1 MTEGTSMRHRGT
13 VLTAMFTDIVD
24 SARLKN
30 EMPAATA
37 VGRDEAYRLTIKEP
51 HDERILRVVKSKGG
65 VAVQSSGDGYLLT
78 FDDVEQAVLCALDI
92 QDSLRSA
99 PIQTPIGP
107 LQIRIGIHTGVSHT
121 GGKVGGAAIDKASR
135 VQAHGEPGAVFVSH
149 ETHVLVAQLRNV
161 RFEETPAVNL
171 KGLGP
176 QSLFRASRVAA
187 GSECNPPLAQRLA
200 RLAELQNPYDFATV
214 ANYKTFKGRRQEMEE
229 LLTSIETGTH
239 SAIFGLQR
247 MGKTSLIEQGLK
259 AELETR
265 PSLRNSVL
273 VVKIDMQRLGGA
285 QVTYKDFV
293 HAIFEAIVEQLNA
306 IGVGREVPNLRNL
319 TRELLTPSRYERGDR
334 TEFFSVFAKVLASLA
349 TASRR
354 RLVLFIDEFSEIRKV
369 IERNKE
375 VLQKNPSRVGNLLPH
390 DMYIDVPFIH
400 HMSSLL
406 KDSELR
412 PLMTFIVLVRPFI
425 AEYDARE
432 GLQLLKLMKPIMLR
446 HLDETAAKE
455 LITAPVES
463 YIEYEDG
470 AVDYLFRLTDGHPY
484 LLQFMLKL
492 VVDRMKRDAQPTITK
507 ADISWL
513 RERMI
518 SEGPAYDAQFAVL
531 ISDYSVDEITHVKE
545 AHLGKG
551 LLALVSQLGQQQ
563 DGWVP
568 SGDLLRCA
576 APASGAG
583 REDGVAALAAHPH
596 LYSRRGEPR
605 RGTAISPGGP
615 ARPGAVREAE
625 SVSAILPEELNP
637 QLYGTGS
644 RVGRGCKPLM
654 SLAIIG
660 R

>member
-1 MTEGTSMRHRGT
+1 
-13 VLTAMFTDIVD
+13 MFTDIVD
-24 SARLKN
+24 STRMKN
-30 EMPAATA
+30 EMPADTA

-65 VAVQSSGDGYLLT
+65 VAVQSSGDGYLFT
-78 FDDVEQAVLCALDI
+78 FDDVEQAVLCGLDI

-161 RFEETPAVNL
+161 RFEETPSVNL

-187 GSECNPPLAQRLA
+187 RSECNPPLAQRLA

-214 ANYKTFKGRRQEMEE
+214 ANYKTFKGRRHEMEE

-319 TRELLTPSRYERGDR
+319 TRELLTPSRYQRGDR
-334 TEFFSVFAKVLASLA
+334 AEFFSVFAKVLAGLA

-354 RLVLFIDEFSEIRKV
+354 RLVVFIDEFSEIRKV

-406 KDSELR
+406 KDAELR

-425 AEYDARE
+425 AEYDERE

-446 HLDETAAKE
+446 HLDEMAAKE

-492 VVDRMKRDAQPTITK
+492 VVDRMKRDARPTITK

-531 ISDYSVDEITHVKE
+531 ISDYSVDEITHAKE

-568 SGDLLRCA
+568 SGEIYD
-576 APASGAG
+576 
-583 REDGVAALAAHPH
+583 ALHQH
-596 LYSRRGEPR
+596 Q
-605 RGTAISPGGP
+605 
-615 ARPGAVREAE
+615 V
-625 SVSAILPEELNP
+625 PEEKTASLLS
-637 QLYGTGS
+637 QLTRTCILEEGNLDGELQY
-644 RVGRGCKPLM
+644 RLAVPLVQERFVKQN
-654 SLAIIG
+654 LY
-660 R
+660 RRYFRKN

>member
-13 VLTAMFTDIVD
+13 ILTAMFTDIVD
-24 SARLKN
+24 STRLKN
-30 EMPAATA
+30 EMPADTA

-65 VAVQSSGDGYLLT
+65 VAVQSSGDGYLFT
-78 FDDVEQAVLCALDI
+78 FDDVEQAVLCGLDI

-121 GGKVGGAAIDKASR
+121 GGNVGGAAIDKASR
-135 VQAHGEPGAVFVSH
+135 VQTHGEPGAVFISH

-161 RFEETPAVNL
+161 RFEETPSVNL
-171 KGLGP
+171 KGLGQ

-319 TRELLTPSRYERGDR
+319 TRELLTPSRYQRGDR
-334 TEFFSVFAKVLASLA
+334 AEFFSVFAKVLAGLA

-354 RLVLFIDEFSEIRKV
+354 RLVVFIDEFSEIRKV

-406 KDSELR
+406 KDAELR

-425 AEYDARE
+425 AEYDERE

-492 VVDRMKRDAQPTITK
+492 VVDRMKRDARPTITK

-531 ISDYSVDEITHVKE
+531 ISDYSVDEITHAKE

-551 LLALVSQLGQQQ
+551 LLALVSQLGQPHE
-563 DGWVP
+563 GWVP
-568 SGDLLRCA
+568 SGDIY
-576 APASGAG
+576 
-583 REDGVAALAAHPH
+583 DALHQH
-596 LYSRRGEPR
+596 Q
-605 RGTAISPGGP
+605 
-615 ARPGAVREAE
+615 V
-625 SVSAILPEELNP
+625 PEEKTASLLS
-637 QLYGTGS
+637 QLTRTCILEEGNFDGGLQY
-644 RVGRGCKPLM
+644 RLAVPLVQERFVKQN
-654 SLAIIG
+654 LY
-660 R
+660 RRYFRKN

>member
-1 MTEGTSMRHRGT
+1 
-13 VLTAMFTDIVD
+13 
-24 SARLKN
+24 
-30 EMPAATA
+30 
-37 VGRDEAYRLTIKEP
+37 
-51 HDERILRVVKSKGG
+51 
-65 VAVQSSGDGYLLT
+65 
-78 FDDVEQAVLCALDI
+78 
-92 QDSLRSA
+92 
-99 PIQTPIGP
+99 
-107 LQIRIGIHTGVSHT
+107 
-121 GGKVGGAAIDKASR
+121 VGGAAIDKASR

-161 RFEETPAVNL
+161 RFEETPSVNL

-187 GSECNPPLAQRLA
+187 RSECNPPLAQRLA

-214 ANYKTFKGRRQEMEE
+214 ANYKTFKGRRHEMEE

-306 IGVGREVPNLRNL
+306 IGVGRDVPNLRNL
-319 TRELLTPSRYERGDR
+319 TRELLTPSRYQRGDR

-349 TASRR
+349 TASHR

-375 VLQKNPSRVGNLLPH
+375 VSQKNPSRVGNLLPH
-390 DMYIDVPFIH
+390 DMYIDVAFIH

-406 KDSELR
+406 KDAELR
-412 PLMTFIVLVRPFI
+412 QQMTFIVLVRPFI
-425 AEYDARE
+425 AEYDERE
-432 GLQLLKLMKPIMLR
+432 GLQLLKLMKPITLR
-446 HLDETAAKE
+446 HLDETSAKE

-463 YIEYEDG
+463 YIDYEQG
-470 AVDYLFRLTDGHPY
+470 AVDELFRLTDGHPY

-492 VVDRMKRDAQPTITK
+492 IVDRMKRDARPTITRS
-507 ADISWL
+507 DINWL

-531 ISDYSVDEITHVKE
+531 ISDYSIDEITHTKE
-545 AHLGKG
+545 ARLGKG
-551 LLALVSQLGQQQ
+551 LLALVSQLGQHQH
-563 DGWVP
+563 GWVS
-568 SGDLLRCA
+568 SGDIYDRLQQHQ
-576 APASGAG
+576 
-583 REDGVAALAAHPH
+583 V
-596 LYSRRGEPR
+596 
-605 RGTAISPGGP
+605 
-615 ARPGAVREAE
+615 
-625 SVSAILPEELNP
+625 PEEKTASLLS
-637 QLYGTGS
+637 QLTRTCILEEGTVDGEL
-644 RVGRGCKPLM
+644 RYRLAVPLVQERFVRQN
-654 SLAIIG
+654 LY
-660 R
+660 RRYFRH